1 MLSSLLSTLSKG
13 GDILDTTEI
22 LKQEQITR
30 KMGESLPT

>member
-1 MLSSLLSTLSKG
+1 MLFSLLPTLSKD

-22 LKQEQITR
+22 LKQEQMTR